1 VIKHLRLA
9 IVAMLSLATFSQLS
23 CKLND
28 YCLEC
33 GKADGGGGSNDGGSD
48 APPDTMVDAGTCVA
62 TGDEIC
68 DGKDNDCDGLV
79 DEGVLPEVGDLC
91 ANQNGE
97 CAGGTK
103 LCAPTFHCSITVA
116 TACADANA
124 TTCPQG
130 ETCKADGKSTDHIAC
145 DKNPQPESCDG
156 KDNNCNG
163 TIDEGDPNGGG
174 RCGNGTGTCVQ
185 GVLHCTGTCV
195 GMPDSCSGGTAD
207 SVTCEGGVGPV
218 AETCDGLDN
227 NCNGFIDDGVPT
239 GGSCGTSN
247 VGQCKT
253 GIIACI
259 GGGTVCSGKCSVTT
273 TQPCGSG
280 LPACPGGE
288 SCVTPVNP
296 TLETCNTFD
305 DDCDGKTDEDFKGG
319 HCSTTTTQAC
329 GTGLPACPGAQTCVG
344 NSTFDLSPQ
353 NCGGCGMVCG
363 AGLANSGNATWAC
376 SGSGTCVIA
385 SCKSGYHDNDGDP
398 SNGCEF
404 GVCFNS
410 GPEVC
415 DGVDNDCDG
424 TIDESG
430 SVANGGIG
438 NPPAICATQGECKN
452 TVASCPCK
460 DTPDTNCI
468 NGGVGCVTSCSNT
481 GGWECNYPATV
492 TVTNGVIQP
501 ETKCDN
507 LDNDCNGIIDD
518 NQVQME
524 HADCGGYVPGN
535 ASSCPATP
543 VVCNNGQLGACVRAG
558 TYQCNAANLN
568 GGAVCNAVDGSS
580 SKVAETC
587 NNTDD
592 DCDGVTDEGAGG
604 GNLSGQT
611 WMEIGGGH
619 QMMQFEASRPD
630 AATTNAASVAT
641 CTGNTLGASTTI
653 SSASNGMSLPQ
664 GTINVANTLDFNT
677 SLTITIVTASGT
689 QNVTCTG
696 KTATT
701 FTGCT
706 GGTGAM
712 STGGAVG
719 QLTVSESGT
728 TGTYNT
734 TVAHGLKAGERV
746 IISGVGVAGYN
757 GTFFVATVP
766 SATTFTI
773 TGLPA
778 SLSPSGGGLVSSNCP
793 LTLTGVTETGFN
805 ATFTTSSAHGYTAGT
820 AVTVAGVTGANTKDY
835 NGTWVIISTTSTT
848 FTVQLTKSGLG
859 AGTGGTVTT
868 NGISTCSQTGVPPW
882 TDITYPQALAACQSI
897 GATLCS
903 DSEWHRACSANGAS
917 GNNRPTVYPVST
929 GGTGLLIEAEDY
941 FLASYGI
948 DASGNIKSWVEDQ
961 TPGYFGISDML
972 AQPNTGITITSG
984 NAPAQAPR
992 LDYQITFTNASS
1004 NYHACVHMFSPGHC
1018 SGDATK
1024 SCSVTGD
1031 CGAAGTCVS
1040 SDNQVFVG
1048 LSSSLPGTVTGT
1060 ALTTTANNVWQWI
1073 QSPALTSTVSTM
1085 FLSLYMATD
1094 GAKVDAIYLVDG
1106 ACPGGLTTASE
1117 NGVVNS
1123 PGFKWAM
1130 QPASTPPNN
1139 YTSGNCNDQ
1148 NYAGAG
1154 AGAALNTGTLA
1165 NCYASDDGLKNGATT
1180 QKAFDMSGNVREWT
1194 LAHQPNQDPVRGG
1207 AYNDTQQGVSCTDN
1221 FLLADDKFFLPNV
1234 GFRCCR

>member
-1 VIKHLRLA
+1 MIRSFRFAV
-9 IVAMLSLATFSQLS
+9 VAMLALASFSQLS

-33 GKADGGGGSNDGGSD
+33 GKADGGSGGSNDAAD
-48 APPDTMVDAGTCVA
+48 APIDSPPDSGTCVP
-62 TGDEIC
+62 TGDETC

-103 LCAPTFHCSITVA
+103 ICAPTFHCSTTVA
-116 TACADANA
+116 QACADASA

-145 DKNPQPESCDG
+145 SKNPQPESCDG

-185 GVLHCTGTCV
+185 GVLHCTGSCV
-195 GMPDSCSGGTAD
+195 NMPDSCVGGTVD
-207 SVTCEGGVGPV
+207 SVTCEGGVGPATEV
-218 AETCDGLDN
+218 CDGLDN
-227 NCNGFIDDGVPT
+227 NCDGFIDNGVPT
-239 GGSCGTSN
+239 GGTCGTSN
-247 VGQCKT
+247 VGACKQ

-259 GGGTVCSGKCSVTT
+259 GGGTVCSGHCSATT
-273 TQPCGSG
+273 SQPCGSG
-280 LPACPGGE
+280 LPACPGSE
-288 SCVTPVNP
+288 TCVTPVNP
-296 TLETCNTFD
+296 TLETCNGAD
-305 DDCDGKTDEDFKGG
+305 DDCDGSTDEDFKGG

-329 GTGLPACPGAQTCVG
+329 GAGLPACPGSQTCVG

-353 NCGGCGMVCG
+353 NCGACGTVCG
-363 AGLANSGNATWAC
+363 SGLPNSGNATWAC

-385 SCKSGYHDNDGDP
+385 SCKSGYHDNDGNP
-398 SNGCEF
+398 ANGCEF

-424 TIDESG
+424 VIDETG
-430 SVANGGIG
+430 SIG
-438 NPPAICATQGECKN
+438 AAPAICATLGECKG

-460 DTPDTNCI
+460 DTPDTNCT
-468 NGGVGCVTSCSNT
+468 NGGTCVTSCSNT
-481 GGWECNYPATV
+481 GGWECNYPSTV
-492 TVTNGVIQP
+492 TVVNGVIQA

-518 NQVQME
+518 NQVQMA
-524 HADCGGYVPGN
+524 HADCGGYTPGN

-543 VVCNNGQLGACVRAG
+543 VTCSNGQQGACARGG
-558 TYQCNAANLN
+558 TYQCGTDLN
-568 GGAVCNAVDGSS
+568 GPAVCNAVDGSS

-592 DCDGVTDEGAGG
+592 DCDGVTDEGAGAG
-604 GNLSGQT
+604 GLSGQT
-611 WMEIGGGH
+611 WIEIGGGH
-619 QMMQFEASRPD
+619 QMMQYEASRPD
-630 AATTNAASVAT
+630 AASTNAASVAT
-641 CTGNTLGASTTI
+641 CTGNTLGAQTTI
-653 SSASNGMSLPQ
+653 ASGSNAMTLPQ
-664 GTINVANTLDFNT
+664 GTINVANTLGFTT
-677 SLTITIVTASGT
+677 SLTITVVTSAGT

-696 KTATT
+696 LTATT
-701 FTGCT
+701 FTGCS
-706 GGTGAM
+706 GGTGTM

-734 TVAHGLKAGERV
+734 TVPHGLVVGERV

-766 SATTFTI
+766 SATSFTI
-773 TGLPA
+773 TGLPS
-778 SLSPSGGGLVSSNCP
+778 SLSPSGGGIVSSHCP
-793 LTLTGVTETGFN
+793 LTLSGVTETGYN
-805 ATFTTSSAHGYTAGT
+805 ATFTTTSAHGLTAGT
-820 AVTVAGVTGANTKDY
+820 AVIISGVSVNSY
-835 NGTWVIISTTSTT
+835 NGTWVILSTTSTT
-848 FTVQLTKSGLG
+848 FTVQLTVSGLG
-859 AGTGGTVTT
+859 AGSGGTVAT
-868 NGISTCSQTGVPPW
+868 NGISTCSQAGVQPW
-882 TDITYPQALAACQSI
+882 TDVTYPQALAACQAV
-897 GATLCS
+897 GGTLCS
-903 DSEWHRACSANGAS
+903 DSEWHRACSANGSS

-929 GGTGLLIEAEDY
+929 GGAGLLIEAEDY
-941 FLASYGI
+941 FMASYGI
-948 DASGNIKSWVEDQ
+948 DSSGNIKSWVEDD

-972 AQPNTGITITSG
+972 AQPNTGITISSG
-984 NAPAQAPR
+984 NAPTQSPR
-992 LDYQITFTNASS
+992 LDYQINFTATSA

-1018 SGDATK
+1018 SADATK
-1024 SCSVTGD
+1024 ACSVDGD
-1031 CGAAGTCVS
+1031 CTTGTCVS
-1040 SDNQVFVG
+1040 ADNQVYVG

-1060 ALTTTANNVWQWI
+1060 LQTTANNTWQWI
-1073 QSPALTSTVSTM
+1073 QSPALNVAATGSQ

-1094 GAKVDAIYLVDG
+1094 GAKVDAIYVING
-1106 ACPGGLTTASE
+1106 TCPGTLTNSSE
-1117 NGVVNS
+1117 AGVVDS

-1130 QPASTPPNN
+1130 QPATTPPNN

-1148 NYAGAG
+1148 NNSAGAPVNSG
-1154 AGAALNTGTLA
+1154 SMA
-1165 NCYASDDGLKNGATT
+1165 NCYASDDGLKSGTT
-1180 QKAFDMSGNVREWT
+1180 GVKAFDMSGNVREWT
-1194 LAHQPNQDPVRGG
+1194 FAHQPGQNPVRGG
-1207 AYNDTQQGVSCTDN
+1207 AYNDTSQGISCPNN
-1221 FLLADDKFFLPNV
+1221 FLLADDKFLLPNV